1 MTIRAPEQMACREF
15 VELVTGYLEGTLPLP
30 DRTRFEHHLV
40 FCTWCVDYLQ
50 QMRDT
55 LRLAGRLTEE
65 DVPSEAKD
73 ELLRAFRHW
82 KGGVP

>member
-1 MTIRAPEQMACREF
+1 MNDVLAADEHFPPMSKALF
-15 VELVTGYLEGTLPLP
+15 DDYV
-30 DRTRFEHHLV
+30 TRFEHHLV

-65 DVPSEAKD
+65 DVAAEAKH

-82 KGGVP
+82 KRGVR

>member
-15 VELVTGYLEGTLPLP
+15 VELVTDYLEDKLPLK

-40 FCTWCVDYLQ
+40 FCTWCIDYLQ

-55 LRLAGRLTEE
+55 LRVTGELREE
-65 DVPSEAKD
+65 DVPPEAEA
-73 ELLRAFRHW
+73 ELLRAFRDW
-82 KGGVP
+82 KGGGS

>member
-1 MTIRAPEQMACREF
+1 MTIRAPEQMACREL
-15 VELVTGYLEGTLPLP
+15 VELVTDYLEEKLSLK

-55 LRLAGRLTEE
+55 LRVAGRVGEQDIPAE
-65 DVPSEAKD
+65 GKD
-73 ELLRAFRHW
+73 ELLRAFRNW
-82 KGGVP
+82 NRGAP